1 MPMRALY
8 LIFICLFLPSSAMA
22 ATLGEVRTALY
33 EGQFDT
39 AHEQAKALG
48 TPEGLILAAEALNAK
63 LLLGEAE
70 KPKKTAKASMRL
82 AQQALELD
90 AQSVDAQM
98 QYAVAYGFYGR
109 HVSPFKAW
117 RKKIPLKILSE
128 IEKTAALHA
137 DMSDQNLGRNLALQ
151 GAWHF
156 SVVERAGAGRAQK
169 YYGANEIEGQR
180 YFELALE
187 HQPNDILISANYTLM
202 RYVLAPE
209 THQTWAQNNL
219 RTLLKIAPQNAV
231 EARVQ
236 EHMQIILD
244 AFSTQKHNQENEQTN
259 AQKLAQDFLS

>member
-1 MPMRALY
+1 MRALY
-8 LIFICLFLPSSAMA
+8 FIFICLFLPNSAMA

-33 EGQFDT
+33 EGQLDH

-48 TPEGLILAAEALNAK
+48 TAEGLIVAAEALNAK

-70 KPKKTAKASMRL
+70 KPSKTAKASMRL
-82 AQQALELD
+82 AKQALALD
-90 AQSVDAQM
+90 ANNTDAQM
-98 QYAVAYGFYGR
+98 QYAIAYGFYGR

-128 IEKTAALHA
+128 IEKTSAPHTHI
-137 DMSDQNLGRNLALQ
+137 SEQNLGRNFALQ

-169 YYGANEIEGQR
+169 YYGANELEGQR
-180 YFELALE
+180 YFELALK

-209 THQTWAQNNL
+209 THQVWAQNNL
-219 RTLLKIAPQNAV
+219 RMLLKIVPQNAV

-236 EHMQIILD
+236 DRMKIILD
-244 AFSTQKHNQENEQTN
+244 AFSTQKHNQENKQTN